1 MGIDSKNTDIIQST
15 DEDMKKVKASFKNIY
30 FFFSKSEEWSQ

>member
-15 DEDMKKVKASFKNIY
+15 DEDMKKVKASFKNI